1 MLRLIYLLHVT
12 GGASIVNFAAE
23 YLKINKYILSF
34 ISTLE
39 KSSSWL
45 LRDAFICCT
54 SVLFTSFCK

>member
-1 MLRLIYLLHVT
+1 MLHLNYLLHVT

-23 YLKINKYILSF
+23 YMKINRYMLIL

-45 LRDAFICCT
+45 LRDAFFAVLLCC
-54 SVLFTSFCK
+54 S